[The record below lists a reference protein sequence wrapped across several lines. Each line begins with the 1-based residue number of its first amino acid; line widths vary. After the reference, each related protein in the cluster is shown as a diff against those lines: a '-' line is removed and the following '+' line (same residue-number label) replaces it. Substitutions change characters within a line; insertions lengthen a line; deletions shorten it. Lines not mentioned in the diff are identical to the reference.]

1 MILKNMLPKE
11 FTGLCEE
18 LLEYRELSLGVS
30 VIIKI
35 SMTGESGRDVAQ
47 SGSAH
52 AWGA

>member
-1 MILKNMLPKE
+1 ME
-11 FTGLCEE
+11 FTVLFPES
-18 LLEYRELSLGVS
+18 LEYRELSLDVS